1 MGAIVTVEA
10 LAVPGGLEVPPAG
23 ACAQAAQRWEAAQPV
38 GPTALLREIGLDSQ
52 PSLEGLFAWK
62 LTPLASSSPP
72 QAGSSCGSPP
82 STVTFEASPGCMSI
96 IAHHPCSCLVALSPS
111 CTC

>member
-38 GPTALLREIGLDSQ
+38 GPTA
-52 PSLEGLFAWK
+52 
-62 LTPLASSSPP
+62 
-72 QAGSSCGSPP
+72 
-82 STVTFEASPGCMSI
+82 
-96 IAHHPCSCLVALSPS
+96 
-111 CTC
+111 